1 MAIGLGALIAL
12 LAAGTTAVGT
22 GIGAYNMEAKDY
34 DKSKKDAINL
44 LRSSGSPILQ
54 DMDDKSLLAL
64 LQEYD
69 ISTPSL
75 LDSIT
80 GLNANKYT
88 SGLESLFKDV
98 EKLQSFL
105 GSGDATLNRP
115 EELDKDAID
124 AASKAAFD
132 ADYANQLGL
141 VESSERNMLGDIQG
155 TYDTYRKDMLQ
166 QQNLNRGE
174 IMNAYQNTF
183 RDQRTRAI
191 EAGASAGLKLANN
204 VNALLSAQNTQRAT
218 SLETS
223 NQLAN
228 MALQQQKAAL
238 DARSQANTN
247 RLGLAGSFSETGLK
261 DYQARQYGTE
271 AGLFDR
277 RTQDYQRNLGNQ
289 LGALGIGSTLE
300 NIGLTKAGSSAFS
313 GLNTSNYSRPNLPNN
328 VPTPR
333 SNFATMPNTGGYS
346 SQFNTNAFGNTQNM
360 SDYLRKRNR

>member
-1 MAIGLGALIAL
+1 MAIGLGALLAL
-12 LAAGTTAVGT
+12 LATAGATGVGA
-22 GIGAYNMEAKDY
+22 GIYNKEAKDY

-44 LRSSGSPILQ
+44 LRSSGSPVLQ

-64 LQEYD
+64 LEEYD

-75 LDSIT
+75 VDSIT

-105 GSGDATLNRP
+105 GSEDATLNRP
-115 EELDKDAID
+115 EQIDKNVID
-124 AASKAAFD
+124 AATKAAFD
-132 ADYANQLGL
+132 ADYANELGL
-141 VESSERNMLGDIQG
+141 VESGERNTLGDIQG
-155 TYDTYRKDMLQ
+155 SYDTYRKDMLQ
-166 QQNLNRGE
+166 QQNLNRGQ

-247 RLGLAGSFSETGLK
+247 RLGLAGKYSGTNLDTLQSQRYNTESS
-261 DYQARQYGTE
+261 DYDRQFG
-271 AGLFDR
+271 
-277 RTQDYQRNLGNQ
+277 QYQTNLGNQ
-289 LGALGIGSTLE
+289 LGALGIGSTLQ

-313 GLNTSNYSRPNLPNN
+313 GLNTSNYNRPNLPNN

-333 SNFATMPNTGGYS
+333 SNFATMPNTGAYS
-346 SQFNTNAFGNTQNM
+346 SEFNTNAFGNTQNM

>member
-141 VESSERNMLGDIQG
+141 VESGERNMLGDIQG

-166 QQNLNRGE
+166 QQNLNRGQ

-228 MALQQQKAAL
+228 MALQQQNAAL
-238 DARSQANTN
+238 QARSQADAN
-247 RLGLAGSFSETGLK
+247 RLGLAGRFSETGLK
-261 DYQARQYGTE
+261 DYQAGQYGTE

-289 LGALGIGSTLE
+289 LGGLGISSSLR

-313 GLNTSNYSRPNLPNN
+313 GLNTSNYNRPNLPNN

>member
-1 MAIGLGALIAL
+1 MAIGLGALLAL

-44 LRSSGSPILQ
+44 LRSSGSPVLQ

-64 LQEYD
+64 LEEYD

-75 LDSIT
+75 VDSIT

-141 VESSERNMLGDIQG
+141 VESGERNMLGDIQG

-166 QQNLNRGE
+166 QQNLNRGQ

-228 MALQQQKAAL
+228 MALQQQNAAL

-261 DYQARQYGTE
+261 DYQASQYGTE

-289 LGALGIGSTLE
+289 LGGLGISSSLR

-313 GLNTSNYSRPNLPNN
+313 GLNTSNYNRPNLPNTTPIAKSN
-328 VPTPR
+328 YSTPGVPGGMSTNFD
-333 SNFATMPNTGGYS
+333 SNFLGIR
-346 SQFNTNAFGNTQNM
+346 
-360 SDYLRKRNR
+360 RKQ

>member
-12 LAAGTTAVGT
+12 LAAGGTAVGT

-124 AASKAAFD
+124 AASKATFD
-132 ADYANQLGL
+132 ADYANELGL
-141 VESSERNMLGDIQG
+141 VESGERNMLGDIQG

-166 QQNLNRGE
+166 EQNLNRGQ

-183 RDQRTRAI
+183 RDQRTRSI

-228 MALQQQKAAL
+228 MALQQQNAAL
-238 DARSQANTN
+238 QARFQANAN
-247 RLGLAGSFSETGLK
+247 RSGLAGKYSGTNLDTLQSQRYNTESS
-261 DYQARQYGTE
+261 DYDRQFG
-271 AGLFDR
+271 
-277 RTQDYQRNLGNQ
+277 QYQTNLGNQ
-289 LGALGIGSTLE
+289 LGGLGISSSLR
-300 NIGLTKAGSSAFS
+300 NFGLTKAGSSAFS
-313 GLNTSNYSRPNLPNN
+313 GLNTSNYSRPNLTNT
-328 VPTPR
+328 TPKPLSSYTAPSMPGGLYTDFN
-333 SNFATMPNTGGYS
+333 SNFN
-346 SQFNTNAFGNTQNM
+346 Q
-360 SDYLRKRNR
+360 DLINRYKK